1 MQRLRRNRGYSVE
14 DGAPNLRAE
23 ASRHFSSTPV
33 VAESPDLFSRASR
46 ALWSTLRRAVLSCCV
61 VASLGGCAYLD
72 LKQRQLIFQPTEEI
86 TGTPAD
92 FGFDFVELWLPVTKA
107 TPEGEPE
114 RLHGWWIASPL
125 ADAPAVLYLH
135 GNGWNIGDSA
145 YNTARLRRMGF
156 SVLAID
162 YRGFGKSSG
171 PFPSEA
177 QVYEDAQIGWDHLKS
192 RQSNPRRRFV
202 YGHSLGAAVAIEL
215 AARNPDIAGLIV
227 ESGFTSI
234 RELAGEVRGLGLL
247 PLRWLVTQRFDSLV
261 KIGAIKMP
269 VLFLHGKADA
279 VIPFTMSE
287 RLHAAAPQPKTLVL
301 VPDAGHSSI
310 AVVAWE
316 RYRQAVQ
323 EFVQRVGR

>member
-1 MQRLRRNRGYSVE
+1 M
-14 DGAPNLRAE
+14 
-23 ASRHFSSTPV
+23 
-33 VAESPDLFSRASR
+33 
-46 ALWSTLRRAVLSCCV
+46 WSTLRRAALLGCL
-61 VASLGGCAYLD
+61 AGSLGGCAYLD

-92 FGFDFVELWLPVTKA
+92 FGFDFEELWLPVTQA
-107 TPEGEPE
+107 TPEGVAEE
-114 RLHGWWIASPL
+114 RLHAWWIASPL

-145 YNTARLRRMGF
+145 YATARLRRIGF

-177 QVYEDAQIGWDHLKS
+177 QVYDDAQIGWDHLKS
-192 RQSNPRRRFV
+192 RQSDRRRRFV
-202 YGHSLGAAVAIEL
+202 YGHSLGGAVAIDL
-215 AARNPDIAGLIV
+215 AARNPDMAGLIV

-234 RELAGEVRGLGLL
+234 RELAGDVHGLGLL
-247 PLRWLVTQRFDSLV
+247 PLQWVVTQRFDSLS

-269 VLFLHGKADA
+269 VLLLHGKADV
-279 VIPFTMSE
+279 VIPFSMSE
-287 RLHAAAPQPKTLVL
+287 RLHAAAPQPKALVL

-316 RYRQAVQ
+316 RYRQAMQ
-323 EFVQRVGR
+323 DFVQRVGR